1 MINNLCYECIFY
13 LTNAASKA
21 AAAAANAAA
30 LTPPQRHRMGHGSL
44 NETNAPQLLTKYIKH
59 VSLQRSESNV

>member
-21 AAAAANAAA
+21 SAAAANAAA
-30 LTPPQRHRMGHGSL
+30 LTPPQRHRMA
-44 NETNAPQLLTKYIKH
+44 APERDKH
-59 VSLQRSESNV
+59 SNY